1 VRLNVDISPILPYL
15 NRTLRGA
22 VYNWICLLSDERS
35 HSDMEN
41 SVKAALP
48 SSWAREFIRKR
59 GGVLNVAWR
68 TVCMS

>member
-1 VRLNVDISPILPYL
+1 
-15 NRTLRGA
+15 
-22 VYNWICLLSDERS
+22 
-35 HSDMEN
+35 MEN
-41 SVKAALP
+41 SVKAALL